1 MYLAVELGTIDLN
14 PVFKG
19 ALATIL
25 YFLVGTAVL
34 VLGFFVVDILTPGK
48 LRQLVFIDR
57 RPNAVMLAC
66 ANYIALAAVII
77 SAITNSYS
85 QLGQGLIG
93 VAVYGFMGV
102 ILQGIAL
109 LTLHLVI
116 PGNFHEHV
124 DREEPDDQYP
134 HPDQEVQ
141 DGRHGAPEDGI
152 EVDGSDLDG
161 EVHVGLLCCASLP
174 CVRYGVTC
182 LSGGLLSSPRCC
194 ATGIRG

>member
-1 MYLAVELGTIDLN
+1 MYLAVELGNVDLN

-34 VLGFFVVDILTPGK
+34 ILGFFVVDILTPGK

-85 QLGQGLIG
+85 QLGQGLVG
-93 VAVYGFMGV
+93 VV
-102 ILQGIAL
+102 LQGIAIL
-109 LTLHLVI
+109 SMHFVI
-116 PGNFHEHV
+116 PGDFHEHI
-124 DREEPDDQYP
+124 DEPEL
-134 HPDQEVQ
+134 HPAAFATAVMLL
-141 DGRHGAPEDGI
+141 A
-152 EVDGSDLDG
+152 
-161 EVHVGLLCCASLP
+161 VG
-174 CVRYGVTC
+174 GVTAAA
-182 LSGGLLSSPRCC
+182 LS
-194 ATGIRG
+194 

>member
-1 MYLAVELGTIDLN
+1 MYLAVELGNVDLN

-34 VLGFFVVDILTPGK
+34 ILGFIVVDVVTPGK

-85 QLGQGLIG
+85 QLGQGLVG
-93 VAVYGFMGV
+93 VAVYGLMGV
-102 ILQGIAL
+102 VLQGIAIL
-109 LTLHLVI
+109 AMHFVI
-116 PGNFHEHV
+116 PGDFHEHI
-124 DREEPDDQYP
+124 DEPEL
-134 HPDQEVQ
+134 HPAAFATAVMLL
-141 DGRHGAPEDGI
+141 A
-152 EVDGSDLDG
+152 
-161 EVHVGLLCCASLP
+161 VG
-174 CVRYGVTC
+174 GVTAAA
-182 LSGGLLSSPRCC
+182 LS
-194 ATGIRG
+194 